1 MESNLHQNISELAR
15 GTYENCLFENCN
27 FENSQFNHLIFI
39 DCTFKDCNL
48 SNVSLTQ
55 TSFREV
61 SFLNCKMIGLHFE
74 NCMPFLFA
82 VSFAKCQLNLSSF
95 YKVNLKKT
103 TFTNCELKE
112 VDFTSANLAEAY
124 LAECDCQLAVFDAV
138 YYGGDCNS
146 GSKTIAV
153 NLPNDETLQKY
164 FGTRRSQ
171 LKNTMKAKFEE
182 MVMPISK
189 ILIDPA
195 QQ

>member
-27 FENSQFNHLIFI
+27 FENSPFNHLIFI

-61 SFLNCKMIGLHFE
+61 SFSNCKMIGLHFE
-74 NCMPFLFA
+74 NCLPFLFS
-82 VSFAKCQLNLSSF
+82 VSFTKCQLNLSSF

-124 LAECDCQLAVFDAV
+124 LAECDCQLAVFD
-138 YYGGDCNS
+138 D
-146 GSKTIAV
+146 T
-153 NLPNDETLQKY
+153 NLE
-164 FGTRRSQ
+164 
-171 LKNTMKAKFEE
+171 KAN
-182 MVMPISK
+182 
-189 ILIDPA
+189 LTTAYHYQIDPNKNKIKKA
-195 QQ
+195 QFSLEGLAGLLLHHQIIIQ